1 MIQSIPDEQSVAC
14 DQPMKTLDQTE
25 PVTFRLII
33 VRRHGSEVLFRSDE
47 SGWTL
52 PCVKA
57 LPSERVALQLTAELR
72 RQFGVRAYCLFIPTF
87 LDSDNNARRL
97 SYAVLE
103 SFTQNDSAPRGMC
116 WVSRA
121 ALACPGTHA
130 VEDTHAITQ
139 SLVELDLYTTDAKGG
154 PFGRSGWFRD
164 LFAWTQ
170 DQLSPLRLRVNGR
183 FRQLNAG
190 PTFSLIRL
198 ETNGPAVWF
207 KATGNPNR
215 HELPITLLLSRFFPA
230 NLPPLLGVNQSWNAW
245 LSEEVSD
252 KTLEQFPEIGIWERA
267 AIELAELEIASIG
280 RSSALL
286 GGQCKDLRLPRLA
299 NLVSPF
305 LARMAEFMAAQET
318 RSPLPLT
325 IRELDFIGERL
336 EEAFAVH
343 NDLRV
348 PETLGHLD
356 LNPGNILVAPSRCV
370 FLDWAEACVAS
381 PFITFEYLAEHFRY
395 SNIGGAEGCQRLVT
409 AYRRPWRSFLSDGD
423 LARAMEVSPLVA
435 VFGFAVAGD
444 VWRLPDTLH
453 RASDAGFLRS
463 LTRRMHR
470 EAVQLTER
478 SERCPA

>member
-1 MIQSIPDEQSVAC
+1 MN
-14 DQPMKTLDQTE
+14 TLDHAE

-33 VRRHGSEVLFRSDE
+33 VRRHGSEVLLRSDE

-52 PCVKA
+52 PCVKV
-57 LPSERVALQLTAELR
+57 LPSERLALQLTTELD
-72 RQFGVRAYCLFIPTF
+72 RQFGFRAYCLFIPTS
-87 LDSDNNARRL
+87 LDSNNHVPGW
-97 SYAVLE
+97 SYGVLE
-103 SFTQNDSAPRGMC
+103 SFTQNDRAPKGMC

-130 VEDTHAITQ
+130 VEDTNAITQ

-215 HELPITLLLSRFFPA
+215 HELPITLLLSRLFPA

-286 GGQCKDLRLPRLA
+286 DGQCKDLRLPRLA
-299 NLVSPF
+299 DLVAPF
-305 LARMAEFMAAQET
+305 LARMAEFMAVQET
-318 RSPLPLT
+318 QSPPPLT
-325 IRELDFIGERL
+325 KRELDFVGERL
-336 EEAFAVH
+336 EVAFAIH

-348 PETLGHLD
+348 PDTLGHID
-356 LNPGNILVAPSRCV
+356 LNPGNILVSSSRCV
-370 FLDWAEACVAS
+370 FLDWAEACVTN
-381 PFITFEYLAEHFRY
+381 PFITFEYLAEHCRHTK
-395 SNIGGAEGCQRLVT
+395 IGGAGGCERLVT
-409 AYRRPWRSFLSDGD
+409 AYRRPWRAFLSDSE
-423 LARAMEVSPLVA
+423 LERAMDASPLIA
-435 VFGFAVAGD
+435 VFAFAVAGS
-444 VWRLPDTLH
+444 VWRLADTPR
-453 RASDAGFLRS
+453 RASAGGFLRS

-470 EAVQLTER
+470 EAVRLAER
-478 SERCPA
+478 SVRCSA

>member
-1 MIQSIPDEQSVAC
+1 MR
-14 DQPMKTLDQTE
+14 TLNQIE
-25 PVTFRLII
+25 PVAFRLVI

-52 PCVKA
+52 PCVEA
-57 LPSERVALQLTAELR
+57 LPSERLALQLTTELE

-87 LDSDNNARRL
+87 PDSNNNARRG

-103 SFTQNDSAPRGMC
+103 SFTQNDRAPRGMC

-121 ALACPGTHA
+121 ALAYSGTHA
-130 VEDTHAITQ
+130 VENTDAIKQ
-139 SLVELDLYTTDAKGG
+139 SLVELDLYASGAKAG
-154 PFGRSGWFRD
+154 PFGRAGWFRD

-170 DQLSPLRLRVNGR
+170 DQLSPLGLCVNGS
-183 FRQLNAG
+183 FRQLNAS

-207 KATGNPNR
+207 KATGEPNL
-215 HELPITLLLSRFFPA
+215 HEFPVTLLLSRLFPA
-230 NLPPLLGVNQSWNAW
+230 NLPPLVGVHEAWNAW
-245 LSEEVSD
+245 LSEEISD
-252 KTLEQFPEIGIWERA
+252 KTLEQFREIRIWERA

-280 RSSALL
+280 RSSTLL

-336 EEAFAVH
+336 EEAFAVQ

-356 LNPGNILVAPSRCV
+356 LNSGNILVSPSRCV

-395 SNIGGAEGCQRLVT
+395 SNIGDAEGCQRLVT
-409 AYRRPWRSFLSDGD
+409 AYRRPWLSFLSDGD
-423 LARAMEVSPLVA
+423 LARAMEVSPLIA
-435 VFGFAVAGD
+435 AFAFAVAGD

-470 EAVQLTER
+470 EAIQLTER

>member
-1 MIQSIPDEQSVAC
+1 MIQSSPDKDVLARN
-14 DQPMKTLDQTE
+14 QPMKTLDQPE
-25 PVTFRLII
+25 PATFRLII

-52 PCVKA
+52 PCAKA
-57 LPSERVALQLTAELR
+57 LPSERLALQLTTELD
-72 RQFGVRAYCLFIPTF
+72 RQFGFRAYCLFIPAS
-87 LDSDNNARRL
+87 LDSNNHVPRW

-103 SFTQNDSAPRGMC
+103 SFAQNDRAPSGTS

-121 ALACPGTHA
+121 ALEYPDA
-130 VEDTHAITQ
+130 HAIDDADALMQ
-139 SLVELDLYTTDAKGG
+139 SLAELDLYAGQAKAA

-164 LFAWTQ
+164 LFTWTQ
-170 DQLSPLRLRVNGR
+170 DQLSPMGLRLNGR
-183 FRQLNAG
+183 FRQLNAS

-215 HELPITLLLSRFFPA
+215 HELPITLLLSRLFPA

-245 LSEEVSD
+245 LSEEFSD
-252 KTLEQFPEIGIWERA
+252 KTLEQFPEIRIWERV

-280 RSSALL
+280 KSSALL
-286 GGQCKDLRLPRLA
+286 DGQCKDLRLPRLA
-299 NLVSPF
+299 NLVAPF

-325 IRELDFIGERL
+325 IRELDFVGERL
-336 EEAFAVH
+336 EEAFAIH

-348 PETLGHLD
+348 PDTLGHID
-356 LNPGNILVAPSRCV
+356 LNPGNLLVSPSRCV
-370 FLDWAEACVAS
+370 FLDWAEACVTS
-381 PFITFEYLAEHFRY
+381 PFVTFEYLAEHFRH

-409 AYRRPWRSFLSDGD
+409 AYRRPWRAFLSDGE
-423 LARAMEVSPLVA
+423 LARAIEASPLIA
-435 VFGFAVAGD
+435 VFAFAVAGD

-453 RASDAGFLRS
+453 RASDVGFLRS

-470 EAVQLTER
+470 EAVRLAER
-478 SERCPA
+478 SVRCSA